1 MNEALKIPQNDGED
15 EDYPNVPAGRLLQ
28 SADSRHAWSLQQVK
42 HKVPPDTGH
51 CCTMH
56 LEEAGALMR
65 PTLNARRRCEAIWE
79 TEVQGEATDRERPR
93 AREKEDVVFVF
104 LISPATTCVVRA
116 VNGCQRRWG
125 LDQWQGGS
133 QSARVLQSVHMSVC
147 RVALTRSGCVFVL
160 CPCTVLDVFS
170 NVDTG
175 ACERYAVP
183 IWWANRHATR
193 RISMWELVGLTLG

>member
-1 MNEALKIPQNDGED
+1 MNEALGFLRMTARTIPMFQQVGV
-15 EDYPNVPAGRLLQ
+15 YSQPSP
-28 SADSRHAWSLQQVK
+28 QQVK
-42 HKVPPDTGH
+42 HKVPADTVAQ
-51 CCTMH
+51 CTW
-56 LEEAGALMR
+56 R
-65 PTLNARRRCEAIWE
+65 PELWWDRRSTWGEGVKRYERQKCKARRQ
-79 TEVQGEATDRERPR
+79 TERGRERE
-93 AREKEDVVFVF
+93 REKVDVVFVF

-116 VNGCQRRWG
+116 VNGCQRQWG

-133 QSARVLQSVHMSVC
+133 QSARVLQSVHMSVS

>member
-1 MNEALKIPQNDGED
+1 MKRYERQKC
-15 EDYPNVPAGRLLQ
+15 
-28 SADSRHAWSLQQVK
+28 K
-42 HKVPPDTGH
+42 
-51 CCTMH
+51 
-56 LEEAGALMR
+56 
-65 PTLNARRRCEAIWE
+65 ARRQ
-79 TEVQGEATDRERPR
+79 TERGRERER
-93 AREKEDVVFVF
+93 EREKVDVVFVF

-116 VNGCQRRWG
+116 VNGCQRQWG

-133 QSARVLQSVHMSVC
+133 QSARVLQSVHMSVS

-183 IWWANRHATR
+183 IW
-193 RISMWELVGLTLG
+193 

>member
-1 MNEALKIPQNDGED
+1 MNEALGFLRMTVRTIPM
-15 EDYPNVPAGRLLQ
+15 
-28 SADSRHAWSLQQVK
+28 LQQVGVYRQPCPQQVK
-42 HKVPPDTGH
+42 RETQGPRGH

-56 LEEAGALMR
+56 NAPGGRSFDETDAQREAKVWSDMR
-65 PTLNARRRCEAIWE
+65 DRSARRGDRQREAE
-79 TEVQGEATDRERPR
+79 KERDRE
-93 AREKEDVVFVF
+93 KVDVVFVF

-116 VNGCQRRWG
+116 VNGCQRQWG

-133 QSARVLQSVHMSVC
+133 QSARVLQSVHMSVS